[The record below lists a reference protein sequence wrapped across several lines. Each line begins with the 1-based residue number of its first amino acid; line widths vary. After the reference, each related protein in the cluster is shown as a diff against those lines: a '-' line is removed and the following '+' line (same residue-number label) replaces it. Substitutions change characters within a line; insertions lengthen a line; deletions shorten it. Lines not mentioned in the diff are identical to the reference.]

1 MPRNAQI
8 TQMLPSEKPLSR
20 GSAVSN
26 GRKRAIT
33 ARMSRTSG
41 PALPRAVGPTKA
53 VTSSHPG
60 TIVTRNRAG
69 ALKIRSVHLVTPT
82 HDRFAHWMRGRSLSE
97 KTIKLRAGIMRRAT
111 EEIGDLRFVSTGE
124 LSAWLGRFSGHTRV
138 TYMSA
143 LVAVYDWFLL
153 EDQIDV
159 HPLKD
164 PRQRVMRPPTPE
176 PAPKPFT
183 PDQEAALLASAT
195 GDLRAQLLLGLRQGL
210 RCHEIAKF
218 AGEHIIDRRWVEV
231 DGKGGKKA
239 RLPVH
244 PDILE
249 LADYYPRRGLWFPS
263 SRTSS
268 GHVSPAALSQR
279 FSVFLDLHGL
289 SGSIHRARA
298 TYATTLLRNGASIE
312 TVRRLGRW
320 SSLKTVM
327 HYVLA
332 AADELEE
339 AINSLGQTPPAA

>member
-1 MPRNAQI
+1 
-8 TQMLPSEKPLSR
+8 
-20 GSAVSN
+20 
-26 GRKRAIT
+26 
-33 ARMSRTSG
+33 
-41 PALPRAVGPTKA
+41 
-53 VTSSHPG
+53 
-60 TIVTRNRAG
+60 
-69 ALKIRSVHLVTPT
+69 
-82 HDRFAHWMRGRSLSE
+82 MRGRSLSE

-143 LVAVYDWFLL
+143 LVAVYDWLEL
-153 EDQIDV
+153 EDQIDE
-159 HPLKD
+159 HPLRPKD
-164 PRQRVMRPPTPE
+164 PRQRMLRPPTPE

-183 PDQEAALLASAT
+183 LGQEAELLAAAT

-218 AGEHIIDRRWVEV
+218 RGEHIVDRRWLEV

-239 RLPVH
+239 RLPIH

-263 SRTSS
+263 SRTTS

-339 AINSLGQTPPAA
+339 AINSLGTMPPPAA